1 MIDSTDPTM
10 VLGFCYRCLAAGDNF
25 LDDSPPIPWHSSS
38 IQSWWWWYGSA
49 LVVNNNKRT
58 ASCAR
63 SLFAP
68 SRLPTKKIVLQS
80 LGCSRNLVDTEV
92 MMGLTVA
99 TGNFQVTGDA
109 QEDDYSVVNTYGFLE
124 AARTESHE
132 AIQTMSRRHVH
143 NHQQTCQTHSLSGG
157 TNDISNNDRMNDKRT
172 HSYLL

>member
-1 MIDSTDPTM
+1 MDRRWWSTTTKEQQRVPGAPM
-10 VLGFCYRCLAAGDNF
+10 LY
-25 LDDSPPIPWHSSS
+25 HSS
-38 IQSWWWWYGSA
+38 Q
-49 LVVNNNKRT
+49 R
-58 ASCAR
+58 
-63 SLFAP
+63 
-68 SRLPTKKIVLQS
+68 KKIALQS

-109 QEDDYSVVNTYGFLE
+109 QEDDYSVVNTYGSLE

-157 TNDISNNDRMNDKRT
+157 TNDISNKDRMNDKRT